1 MAGGK
6 ALPDHRGHPFARQ
19 DGWIRAGHW
28 DRRGARPARRM
39 KGRTMG
45 FVAFGRIA
53 RALAERVSGF
63 GMTLLADDPYLD
75 AETITPRR
83 G

>member
-1 MAGGK
+1 
-6 ALPDHRGHPFARQ
+6 
-19 DGWIRAGHW
+19 
-28 DRRGARPARRM
+28 
-39 KGRTMG
+39 MG